1 MSKRMDKLNII
12 NKLHIYTIEQ
22 GIQQLQLESSVNFI
36 ESVDLCFRL
45 GIDPKQADQN
55 IRGTTILPSGLGKK
69 VTIGVFADLEEKS
82 KILEA
87 GADDIGLEDLAE
99 KIKKGQMFDV
109 ILSSEDGMKIV
120 SKLGKILGPK
130 GIMPSIK
137 LGTVTNNLVKA
148 VHNLKQGQV
157 FYRNDKYGDIKMT
170 VGRLN
175 FSIADL
181 EANIIAVYHSLLNL
195 KPQTSKGQ
203 YFRKLQISSTM
214 GRSFN
219 INLASLEKGL

>member
-1 MSKRMDKLNII
+1 
-12 NKLHIYTIEQ
+12 
-22 GIQQLQLESSVNFI
+22 
-36 ESVDLCFRL
+36 
-45 GIDPKQADQN
+45 
-55 IRGTTILPSGLGKK
+55 
-69 VTIGVFADLEEKS
+69 
-82 KILEA
+82 
-87 GADDIGLEDLAE
+87 
-99 KIKKGQMFDV
+99 MFDV